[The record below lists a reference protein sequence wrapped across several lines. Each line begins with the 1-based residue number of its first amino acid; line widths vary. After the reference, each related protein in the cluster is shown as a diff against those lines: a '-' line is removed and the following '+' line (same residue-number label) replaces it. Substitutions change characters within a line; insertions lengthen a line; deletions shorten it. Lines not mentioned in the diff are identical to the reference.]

1 MSYEQREKHY
11 ELGGANEAE
20 RDARRCLGG
29 LQGDGLLPR
38 QLLEFYE
45 KGGELALLEISRRKP
60 WRKNRVGEEE
70 EKAVVEIALEKP
82 ACSQVRVA
90 NELTKRRPVCLSY
103 CGG

>member
-1 MSYEQREKHY
+1 M
-11 ELGGANEAE
+11 
-20 RDARRCLGG
+20 
-29 LQGDGLLPR
+29 
-38 QLLEFYE
+38 
-45 KGGELALLEISRRKP
+45 LEISRRKP

-90 NELTKRRPVCLSY
+90 NELTKRGPVCLSY

>member
-1 MSYEQREKHY
+1 
-11 ELGGANEAE
+11 
-20 RDARRCLGG
+20 
-29 LQGDGLLPR
+29 
-38 QLLEFYE
+38 LEFYE

-90 NELTKRRPVCLSY
+90 NELTKRGPVCLSY